1 MTHSEA
7 SLLAERESL
16 AQVLRSIVDHPN
28 DLTATLQ
35 TIIDHAVR
43 LCQTDKGY
51 IYLRDGDVYRHHVDV
66 GATPEIVAFNKANPI
81 RPTRGTATGRAAIER
96 KPVHIP
102 DVDADPE
109 YEYWEAQRLGG
120 FRTLLS
126 VPMLHEHE
134 VIGVINVY
142 RTEVQPFD
150 DDEISLLATFA
161 EQASLAVMT
170 SQLVATV
177 VTQRS
182 ELAQYLPQQV
192 ADLVS
197 SSEGAE
203 KLEGHRSEVSVVFT
217 DLRGFTAFAAT
228 AEPEE
233 VIAVLSQYHEELGR
247 LVTDHE
253 GTLNAF
259 EGDGLMIY
267 FNDPVPMP
275 NHAEQAINMSRA
287 MQARFAPLSEGWQK
301 RGFTLGLGIG
311 IATGYATL
319 GRMGYEGRYHYGP
332 IGTIVNLASRLC
344 DEADPGEILISQQ
357 TMAASQDEASPKGE
371 MELKGFSQSVTV
383 FSVESAPN

>member
-7 SLLAERESL
+7 RLLAERESF
-16 AQVLRSIVDHPN
+16 AHVLRSIVEHPT

-35 TIIDHAVR
+35 TIIDHAVS
-43 LCQTDKGY
+43 LCRTDKGY
-51 IYLRDGDVYRHHVDV
+51 IYIRDGDVYRHHVDV
-66 GATPEIVAFNKANPI
+66 GATPEIVEFNKANPI

-109 YEYWEAQRLGG
+109 YTYREAQRLGE

-126 VPMLHEHE
+126 VPMQHEGE

-142 RTEVQPFD
+142 RAKVQPFD
-150 DDEISLLATFA
+150 DDEISLLAMFA
-161 EQASLAVMT
+161 EQASLAVVT

-177 VTQRS
+177 ATQRT
-182 ELAQYLPQQV
+182 ELARYLPQQV
-192 ADLVS
+192 ADLIS

-217 DLRGFTAFAAT
+217 DLRGFTGFAAN

-233 VIAVLSQYHEELGR
+233 VMAVLGQYHEEMGR
-247 LVTDHE
+247 LVAEYE

-275 NHAEQAINMSRA
+275 DHAEQAVNMSRA
-287 MQARFAPLSEGWQK
+287 MQDRFGPLSESWSK
-301 RGFTLGLGIG
+301 RGFTLGLGVG
-311 IATGYATL
+311 IATGYVTL
-319 GRMGYEGRYHYGP
+319 GRMGYEGRHHYGP

-344 DEADPGEILISQQ
+344 DEARPGEILISQR

-371 MELKGFSQSVTV
+371 MELKGFPKPVTV
-383 FSVESAPN
+383 FSIQFAPD